1 MDSLYKTQIVAF
13 NINTYFMSSS
23 EVKSLDCQNKFWN
36 SCLSHDIVDVDYF
49 SRAVLDNTTTYASN
63 SDATAFPQSMKK
75 KKKLHAKE
83 INTCNPASKLTD
95 RKVSWCHKVCK
106 NYTWLKDISIII
118 SFSSH
123 LLYFSH
129 RKGFC
134 TRRILM
140 ILNLVS
146 ETVLWNRLYT
156 VL

>member
-1 MDSLYKTQIVAF
+1 MGSLYKTQIVAF

-49 SRAVLDNTTTYASN
+49 SRAVLNNTTTDASN

-75 KKKLHAKE
+75 KSYMQKKLIHA
-83 INTCNPASKLTD
+83 TLPAHLLTEKFPGVMVKIC
-95 RKVSWCHKVCK
+95 R

-118 SFSSH
+118 CFSSH

-134 TRRILM
+134 TRRILI

-156 VL
+156 VR